1 MRLSNV
7 HGVVCTYHMLVIIC
21 WHGLV
26 ASLGPVRCGCLLNDW
41 VTDLDV
47 AVISGIGRQLRFSP
61 NWIMEVLLHGCR
73 ISALR

>member
-7 HGVVCTYHMLVIIC
+7 HSIVCTYHMLVIIC
-21 WHGLV
+21 VRLHDF

-47 AVISGIGRQLRFSP
+47 AVIS
-61 NWIMEVLLHGCR
+61 
-73 ISALR
+73 